1 MKTKTKKPSV
11 FLSYIRKTVDKEM
24 SLWDATPIDCHNE
37 KHYQLLRKKY
47 HNSIVQKLWKEHNI
61 RQKENEIKHK
71 KESKELFDFYGEDI
85 LDSNEKYPVP
95 WMEKDPKFMSMAH
108 KEKYLFPILNYI
120 WEIASYTHTKEL
132 QELLT
137 NVEQATIKE
146 TMKTTGKRVK
156 RELILFSFDY
166 QNAHEKIKLSIP
178 RIKRYLQR
186 LVDFGVIRIIG
197 GGRGTKHNRIY
208 AYGTWIRGHE
218 IRLRRNPFLKE
229 ETHKKS
235 LHDFSL
241 KSAIN

>member
-1 MKTKTKKPSV
+1 MKSKIKKPSV

-24 SLWDATPIDCHNE
+24 TLWDATPNDCQSE

-47 HNSIVQKLWKEHNI
+47 HNSIVQRLWKEHNI

-71 KESKELFDFYGEDI
+71 RESKELFDFYGEDV

-95 WMEKDPKFMSMAH
+95 WMEKDPKFMSMAQ
-108 KEKYLFPILNYI
+108 KEKYFFPILNYI
-120 WEIASYTHTKEL
+120 WNIASYTHTKEL
-132 QELLT
+132 Q
-137 NVEQATIKE
+137 TIVPILE
-146 TMKTTGKRVK
+146 EHTIEEILKTTGKPIR

-166 QNAHEKIKLSIP
+166 QDANDKIKLSIP
-178 RIKRYLQR
+178 RIKRYLQKFI
-186 LVDFGVIRIIG
+186 DFGVIKVIG

-208 AYGTWIRGHE
+208 AYGTWIKGHE
-218 IRLRRNPFLKE
+218 IKLRRNPFLKE

-235 LHDFSL
+235 LYDFSL